1 MTSRILIPISYFKK
15 QHYEYH
21 ITNNKREF
29 IAKVRNKSFIVMTF
43 KSAFVA
49 IAAFVGYLSS
59 MKADTRQIAFMMHQV
74 YLSEISLLKTEKKA
88 TINLFIC
95 N

>member
-1 MTSRILIPISYFKK
+1 MTSRILIPFHTSK

-43 KSAFVA
+43 LSPLLFV
-49 IAAFVGYLSS
+49 IAASCCRLFKFHESRYKANSIHDASGLFVRNFTAQNSKRRL
-59 MKADTRQIAFMMHQV
+59 
-74 YLSEISLLKTEKKA
+74 
-88 TINLFIC
+88 
-95 N
+95 

>member
-1 MTSRILIPISYFKK
+1 
-15 QHYEYH
+15 
-21 ITNNKREF
+21 
-29 IAKVRNKSFIVMTF
+29 MTF
-43 KSAFVA
+43 KSACFVA

-74 YLSEISLLKTEKKA
+74 YLSEISLLKTVKGDY
-88 TINLFIC
+88 TRFIC